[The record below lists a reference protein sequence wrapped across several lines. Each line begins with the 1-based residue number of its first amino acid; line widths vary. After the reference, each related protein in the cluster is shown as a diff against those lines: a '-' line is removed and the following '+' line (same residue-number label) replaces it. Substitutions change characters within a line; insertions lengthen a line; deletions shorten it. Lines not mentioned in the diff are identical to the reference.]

1 MGGEEEEEGHK
12 ENTKIRIIKSIFL
25 PNACH
30 GYLFRSEA
38 NTPGWLVQTI
48 FATVF
53 INQKLLRT
61 KSIADCSHSNFYSLY
76 LN

>member
-1 MGGEEEEEGHK
+1 MGEEEGHK

-38 NTPGWLVQTI
+38 NTQVGWFRQYLQQSSSTK
-48 FATVF
+48 
-53 INQKLLRT
+53 NCSGPNLLRIVLT
-61 KSIADCSHSNFYSLY
+61 ATFIRCI
-76 LN
+76 

>member
-1 MGGEEEEEGHK
+1 MGEEEEGHK

-48 FATVF
+48 FATEQSSSTK
-53 INQKLLRT
+53 NCSGRRT
-61 KSIADCSHSNFYSLY
+61 KSIADCSHHKLFVVN
-76 LN
+76 